1 MLSPHDCASK
11 CDFCGAVATFDALL
25 SGRSRTRGVVSG
37 SSTPIRGA
45 PLSPPSSSSKSD
57 EVGDDGDLMHP
68 SDAAAST
75 LVVGFVRTLL
85 DPTKASILSGRSRIR
100 VGLLSWMI
108 SRIENRG
115 DLRSVS
121 KLLELP
127 KRRVSQARVRPDD
140 APPLDAEFRPRPRAL
155 QSKLAETFKKL
166 VDWINRELPVSSGR
180 PFRILFG
187 SKKGLFLQ
195 YKKEEPISFE
205 KAFFMN
211 HLRSLRI
218 HRLTRIWGNCAYCNN
233 AKTAAKKGSG
243 LGLAGHKLNAAI
255 MRRGIKELTDSIR
268 LGERPGVIIITIDF
282 ALIEVT
288 GLKLQDLIVSI
299 CGDFPTVPSP
309 FDRHRHHV
317 AGEKNDT
324 FFVQEVLLDL
334 FTLIEEWETVD
345 EIYLASDGGGHFR
358 CKDTLAWMAGARAT
372 IFASFARLI
381 WLFYE
386 ANHSCNVCDGLAA
399 QGNTALEENQQVA
412 VRVGERNPLITG
424 ADGVAT
430 ALGGIFMA
438 RRSHPC
444 SGRKTVFSP
453 RRHSRGFESIM
464 CSRSKPRDACMLTR
478 TIISFLLKVHTR
490 ILPFGKES
498 LLPSSSISKGHQ
510 TKPRFQLGRPRGR
523 PLQRQQKQ

>member
-1 MLSPHDCASK
+1 M
-11 CDFCGAVATFDALL
+11 
-25 SGRSRTRGVVSG
+25 
-37 SSTPIRGA
+37 
-45 PLSPPSSSSKSD
+45 
-57 EVGDDGDLMHP
+57 
-68 SDAAAST
+68 
-75 LVVGFVRTLL
+75 
-85 DPTKASILSGRSRIR
+85 
-100 VGLLSWMI
+100 
-108 SRIENRG
+108 
-115 DLRSVS
+115 
-121 KLLELP
+121 
-127 KRRVSQARVRPDD
+127 
-140 APPLDAEFRPRPRAL
+140 
-155 QSKLAETFKKL
+155 
-166 VDWINRELPVSSGR
+166 
-180 PFRILFG
+180 
-187 SKKGLFLQ
+187 
-195 YKKEEPISFE
+195 
-205 KAFFMN
+205 
-211 HLRSLRI
+211 
-218 HRLTRIWGNCAYCNN
+218 TRIWGNCAYCNN

-399 QGNTALEENQQVA
+399 HGNTALEENQQVA

-430 ALGGIFMA
+430 ALGGIENHHGEAKSPVF
-438 RRSHPC
+438 RPKDS
-444 SGRKTVFSP
+444 VFSAP
-453 RRHSRGFESIM
+453 AFKGIRKYYVFEIKTSGHLYAYKNYNQFLVEGPHEDIAIWEGVAAALLQHQQRPSDEAQVPAWEAAREAASAPAKAMTAGFQEGDRVRIEQLE
-464 CSRSKPRDACMLTR
+464 KVNDDV
-478 TIISFLLKVHTR
+478 LKR
-490 ILPFGKES
+490 QYRLMKILPKTPPQQKKEVERLIRVFLEERNVGS
-498 LLPSSSISKGHQ
+498 
-510 TKPRFQLGRPRGR
+510 FQLGSKGDTFGDPIIIPDNSEDRAMIDLADEAVVAEVQVCSICFEKEATMRGEAQNIGGYSGEDIAPIFCEDCNASDVDVYLHSGVGEFFNCQTGETSITLPPVDELNEQGRQRVIVEGCQIFYQNRPVA
-523 PLQRQQKQ
+523 PQ